1 MIDMFA
7 LLVTCGMIS
16 IVVFF
21 AVRFN
26 REREWFERVTPPP
39 PSGRAMPGRPVARK
53 PAQRPVRR

>member
-21 AVRFN
+21 AIRLN
-26 REREWFERVTPPP
+26 REREWFERAGPRAAARPTP
-39 PSGRAMPGRPVARK
+39 GQ
-53 PAQRPVRR
+53 PAVRRPVRRPIPR